1 MYCAKNVVFS
11 IFEDQ
16 MYGVSPAYFIS
27 RFGPAFS
34 VGDVQTCLPD
44 LIRLGFGAFQP
55 EVYLGERIGAWQM
68 GARMLGRTA
77 RDEGLVTTQF
87 VAHFLLHE
95 FGNSSVL
102 RSNRY
107 RDSVQRVIEI
117 VFNIQNCPTIVVP
130 IPRYEPETTELNDA
144 LLVADAYRR
153 FENRIADML
162 EMVEAAG
169 LRLGL
174 EILPGSLVGGSE
186 GFLHLADR
194 LESASLGYC
203 FDTGHAWSS
212 HEQVL
217 LIPGRLGN
225 RIVGTHLC
233 DNEGMENLSVR
244 PGSGTIDWRLL
255 TAALLGAGYTGSWD
269 IEIGCAPE
277 LVESEYLTALRHL
290 RGVRGEETKERYNDQ
305 TGSHHIVSG

>member
-1 MYCAKNVVFS
+1 
-11 IFEDQ
+11 

-44 LIRLGFGAFQP
+44 LARLGFGAFQP
-55 EVYLGERIGAWQM
+55 EVYLGERMGAWQV
-68 GARMLGRTA
+68 GARTLGRTA
-77 RDEGLVTTQF
+77 RDEGLATTQF

-95 FGNSSVL
+95 FANSSVL

-117 VFNIQNCPTIVVP
+117 VCDIQYCPTIVVP

-153 FENRIADML
+153 FENRVADML
-162 EMVEAAG
+162 EMVEAVG

-174 EILPGSLVGGSE
+174 EILPGSLAGGSE
-186 GFLHLADR
+186 GFLRLADK
-194 LESASLGYC
+194 LGSASLGYC

-212 HEQVL
+212 HEQIL
-217 LIPGRLGN
+217 MIPGRLGD

-233 DNEGMENLSVR
+233 DNDGKENLSAR

-255 TAALLGAGYTGSWD
+255 TTALGAAGYTGSWD

-277 LVESEYLTALRHL
+277 LVEVEYRTALSYL
-290 RGVRGEETKERYNDQ
+290 REIRGDETEEEFDDQ
-305 TGSHHIVSG
+305 TGSHYIISG